1 MPDFDFDP
9 SESAQRLY
17 EVLTKIKQRTTQ
29 YIKDNPGTVGA
40 GAGAALGAGVGGLLR
55 KDWQGARTGAA
66 GGATLGGIAGLSLGK
81 TPGDRADELDVHDD
95 SVVLNHPILT
105 AAGIASLPGV
115 AYGVR
120 KGLEHYGYGNRSATP
135 PVDLDRLRLL
145 TGKPE
150 QVELL
155 FQKLVAAAKK
165 VQTL

>member
-55 KDWQGARTGAA
+55 KDLQGALTGAA
-66 GGATLGGIAGLSLGK
+66 GGAALGGAVGLSLRN
-81 TPGDRADELDVHDD
+81 TPGERAAQLDTEDD
-95 SVVLNHPILT
+95 SVLLNHPVLS
-105 AAGIASLPGV
+105 AAGVAALPGA

-120 KGLEHYGYGNRSATP
+120 KGLEQLGYANRSAVP
-135 PVDLDRLRLL
+135 PVEVDKLRLL
-145 TGKPE
+145 MGKPE

-155 FQKLVAAAKK
+155 FSKLLAAAKK
-165 VQTL
+165 VKTL